1 MARATPSSPRLL
13 VGAALTATILLW
25 GAAFAAIREALP
37 SLGYGGLASGRLAL
51 AAVAFGLLSLFT
63 GVRRPRRAELP
74 VLAAMGAT
82 GYAGYQLLLSAGEQT
97 VPAGTAALLLTIAPV
112 IAAVLA
118 GPVLGERLGAR
129 GWAGLVVAL
138 GGAVLVALSHRGV
151 HGGGLAG
158 AGLVAAAA
166 TVYALWVVLQKLALR
181 SMSPLHA
188 TTWATWF
195 GALIALPFGHG
206 LPSSLGHASSSGIVA
221 LLVLGIVLSTVPFLL
236 WAWVLARL
244 PASVAASALLMIGPA
259 GVLMG
264 WLLLGE
270 QPALLALVGGAIG
283 LLGVAAVVVRAPLRL
298 PRLRPATVVRAPTP
312 QHA

>member
-1 MARATPSSPRLL
+1 MDAPASSRAL
-13 VGAALTATILLW
+13 VAAALGATILLW
-25 GAAFAAIREALP
+25 GSAFAAIRAALP
-37 SLGYGGLASGRLAL
+37 SLGYAQVASGRLAL
-51 AAVAFGLLSLFT
+51 AAVAFGVVALVA

-97 VPAGTAALLLTIAPV
+97 VPAGTAALLLAIAPV

-118 GPVLGERLGAR
+118 GPVLGERMRPR
-129 GWAGLVVAL
+129 GWAGLAVAL
-138 GGAVLVALSHRGV
+138 GGAVLVALSR
-151 HGGGLAG
+151 HGEHG
-158 AGLVAAAA
+158 AGLGGAALVAAAA
-166 TVYALWVVLQKLALR
+166 AVYALWIVIQKRALR

-188 TTWATWF
+188 TAWATWF
-195 GALIALPFGHG
+195 GALIALPFGHA
-206 LPSSLGHASSSGIVA
+206 LPSGVAHASSGALTA
-221 LLVLGIVLSTVPFLL
+221 LLVLGLVLSTVPFLL

-244 PASVAASALLMIGPA
+244 PAGVAASALLMIGPA

-270 QPALLALVGGAIG
+270 QPAPLALLGGAVT
-283 LLGVAAVVVRAPLRL
+283 LAGVAAVVVRAPLRR
-298 PRLRPATVVRAPTP
+298 PPVRLAPVVRIPAP